1 LKDNG
6 SSACKATDKAP
17 DNATDKATAAIQNGN
32 TKISNR
38 YRMSETDKTVCIA
51 TKGRGGKCGGGN
63 LGELAATLGYTSE
76 TPQNQ
81 PAKLRIGYNPTS
93 EAART
98 H

>member
-1 LKDNG
+1 
-6 SSACKATDKAP
+6 
-17 DNATDKATAAIQNGN
+17 
-32 TKISNR
+32 
-38 YRMSETDKTVCIA
+38 MSETDETVCIA

-63 LGELAATLGYTSE
+63 LGELAATFGYTSE

-93 EAART
+93 DAART